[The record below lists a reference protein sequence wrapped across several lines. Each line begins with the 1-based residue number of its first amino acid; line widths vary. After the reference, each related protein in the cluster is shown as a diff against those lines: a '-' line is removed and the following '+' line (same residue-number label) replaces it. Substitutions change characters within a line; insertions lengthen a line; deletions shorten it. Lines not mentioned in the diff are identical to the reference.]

1 MSIHRRKWACP
12 ATQTEGLMT
21 DPYVWICPYCGL
33 RGIADNQLSAAIR
46 GIHHELICK
55 GDK

>member
-1 MSIHRRKWACP
+1 
-12 ATQTEGLMT
+12 MT
-21 DPYVWICPYCGL
+21 DPHVWICPYCGL